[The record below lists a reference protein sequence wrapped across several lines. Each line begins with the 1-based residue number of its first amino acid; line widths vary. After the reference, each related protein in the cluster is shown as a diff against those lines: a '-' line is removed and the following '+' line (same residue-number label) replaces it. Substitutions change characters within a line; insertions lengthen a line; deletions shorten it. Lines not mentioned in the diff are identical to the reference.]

1 MLYGMIACGL
11 THVCLS
17 LLCFKKQ
24 VLDATSDEPWGPH
37 GSALSELAH
46 ATKKL

>member
-1 MLYGMIACGL
+1 LVYNIISCGVTHIIFLAMI
-11 THVCLS
+11 
-17 LLCFKKQ
+17 KKQ

-46 ATKKL
+46 TTKKL

>member
-1 MLYGMIACGL
+1 LVYNIISCGVI
-11 THVCLS
+11 THVTFLVI
-17 LLCFKKQ
+17 LKKQ